1 MTPSKVFIL
10 ALCVMSSA
18 CISLP
23 DIDDSLPEPDGG
35 PPTDG
40 GTDGGTDQT
49 PPTLVRTT
57 PPHGST
63 RVPVDSTVELEFSEA
78 MVESSLQLTSVPT
91 VSFTLES
98 WAPESKRAVFR
109 PSTPLAQDQ
118 QYALTVEGKDLAGN
132 SFTGS
137 HSFAFTTVGPAPD
150 TTPPVLVSTSP
161 LNRALALP
169 RDTQIKL
176 TFSEPMNRASVER
189 AFSIVS
195 PMEAQAGTMAW
206 NSSSTVA
213 EFTPDTLL
221 PYTSTVAWELSAAA
235 TDLAGNPLSPASS
248 LFYVATQ
255 RTYSLTPM
263 SIGEESHLASTA
275 SVVQTAPWNIGDNSS
290 NRPLQAFV
298 SFHLQPLFDSQVT
311 RILSSSLKWRH
322 VDPGISAFNSL
333 GRFAVDL
340 VSYPPSSSNA
350 FTTAPIGQP
359 VFLTYQDLGGASD
372 ITTVNVTPM
381 VLDSWANHASRY
393 ERAQFR
399 LKFESWTDQDSTPDF
414 LQVHPFYLV
423 LEVTCEQP

>member
-1 MTPSKVFIL
+1 M
-10 ALCVMSSA
+10 
-18 CISLP
+18 
-23 DIDDSLPEPDGG
+23 
-35 PPTDG
+35 
-40 GTDGGTDQT
+40 
-49 PPTLVRTT
+49 
-57 PPHGST
+57 
-63 RVPVDSTVELEFSEA
+63 PVDSTVELEFSEA

-98 WAPESKRAVFR
+98 WASESKRAVFR
-109 PSTPLAQDQ
+109 PSAPLAQDQ
-118 QYALTVEGKDLAGN
+118 QYALTAEGKDLAGN
-132 SFTGS
+132 TLTGS

-150 TTPPVLVSTSP
+150 TTPPTLVSTSP
-161 LNRALALP
+161 TNRALALP
-169 RDTQIKL
+169 RDTKIKL

-206 NSSSTVA
+206 NSTGTVA

-235 TDLAGNPLSPASS
+235 TDLVGNALSPASS

-263 SIGEESHLASTA
+263 NIGSESHLSSTTPA
-275 SVVQTAPWNIGDNSS
+275 AQIVPWNIGDDAS
-290 NRPLQAFV
+290 NRPLQVFL

-311 RILSSSLKWRH
+311 RILSASLRWPH
-322 VDPGISAFNSL
+322 VDPGISTFDSL

-340 VSYPPSSSNA
+340 VSYPPSNSNA

-359 VFLTYQDLGGASD
+359 LFLTYQDLGGASD

-381 VLDSWANHASRY
+381 VLDSWANQASRY

-399 LKFESWTDQDSTPDF
+399 LSFESWTDQDSTPDF
-414 LQVHPFYLV
+414 LQVNPFYLV
-423 LEVTCEQP
+423 LTVTCEQP